1 MEFIFS
7 DTDSLIWGNYS
18 CLWKRQWHPT
28 PVLLLEKQWRTVEIW
43 SSVDMNPKGPVKLKV
58 LPDKTVMCLVIQ
70 SCPTLCD
77 PTDCSPPG
85 SSVHGDFPG
94 KNTGVGCRA
103 LLQRIFTT
111 QGSNPGLP
119 HCKWILY
126 RLSHQGSP
134 QLVNIILALSQN
146 LDCLMQQ
153 LLFALESIVS

>member
-1 MEFIFS
+1 
-7 DTDSLIWGNYS
+7 
-18 CLWKRQWHPT
+18 
-28 PVLLLEKQWRTVEIW
+28 
-43 SSVDMNPKGPVKLKV
+43 MNPKGPVKLKV

>member
-1 MEFIFS
+1 
-7 DTDSLIWGNYS
+7 
-18 CLWKRQWHPT
+18 
-28 PVLLLEKQWRTVEIW
+28 
-43 SSVDMNPKGPVKLKV
+43 MNPKGPVKLKV

-94 KNTGVGCRA
+94 KKTGVGCRA

-126 RLSHQGSP
+126 QLGPQGKPKNTGVGNLSLLQGIFLTQVSN
-134 QLVNIILALSQN
+134 QGFLHCRQILRQDL
-146 LDCLMQQ
+146 
-153 LLFALESIVS
+153 I

>member
-18 CLWKRQWHPT
+18 CL
-28 PVLLLEKQWRTVEIW
+28 EKHQRTVEMQ

-58 LPDKTVMCLVIQ
+58 LPDKTVLCLVIQ

-77 PTDCSPPG
+77 PMDFSLPG

-94 KNTGVGCRA
+94 KNTGVGCHA
-103 LLQRIFTT
+103 LLQGIFTT
-111 QGSNPGLP
+111 KGSNPDLP